1 MSDIVQEEVAIKN
14 VGNPMELHLKTKYK
28 VKAVGKEQVIDS
40 TVLVHMT
47 DASDGARITRV
58 EDKWGGTPPPDGFF
72 SKVCLAY
79 FGIFFYDNGRKH
91 ASALLCIGLLTCRCA

>member
-47 DASDGARITRV
+47 DASDGAKITKV

-72 SKVCLAY
+72 SKVR
-79 FGIFFYDNGRKH
+79 FDT
-91 ASALLCIGLLTCRCA
+91 LLCAQQEHMPVCYCVPDC